1 MSTPPLFPFHPAEL
15 LHGFHRAELRAAHTA
30 ILLPWVVTLRKRLF
44 VHSLGGLGIQRQTK
58 LLGPVEVE
66 SGPAHRVVPILCPGP
81 TPGYVGVTVFPPP
94 VNAFTRGV
102 VASDILTFCR
112 LPTCRPGASRSCPPS
127 ASESSP
133 QLASRQRANGSP
145 RRASDTQ
152 TSMFSVFF
160 ATRTRRRSTR
170 STSTSGSST
179 SCRRGCSTAS
189 FRCRRVSS

>member
-1 MSTPPLFPFHPAEL
+1 MVHAGANEGAASARNRGIDAGTGEFVLFLDDDVRP
-15 LHGFHRAELRAAHTA
+15 R
-30 ILLPWVVTLRKRLF
+30 
-44 VHSLGGLGIQRQTK
+44 GGLVDAYAGAIERT
-58 LLGPVEVE
+58 
-66 SGPAHRVVPILCPGP
+66 SDA